1 MGDKIRKKYP
11 GETNNSTHDDAIRPK
26 VGKRLESEYLR
37 QDVGTGEWVRENRWM
52 NFIPHFLKRTQESET
67 KKAGRADQ
75 VVAITFS
82 TTGDFYLF
90 QESKRVR
97 QRMFKDLQRWRNS
110 SCWMTILFQ
119 WMAKSDLAITDP
131 LTITTSKIMWQV
143 SLLII
148 NLNYIFYFMIHFI
161 YL

>member
-11 GETNNSTHDDAIRPK
+11 GETYNSTHDDAIRPK

-67 KKAGRADQ
+67 KKAGRVDQ
-75 VVAITFS
+75 VVAITFYNHRW
-82 TTGDFYLF
+82 FLF
-90 QESKRVR
+90 IPREQE
-97 QRMFKDLQRWRNS
+97 RMFKDLQRWRNS

-148 NLNYIFYFMIHFI
+148 NLNYIF
-161 YL
+161 